1 MTSRRHESASL
12 SASILAAST
21 KGNGATASGIAQH
34 EHAQN
39 WNLLR
44 EDLSLPAAVIYQSR
58 LNNNLKWMQDF
69 ANSQGVKLAPH
80 GKTTMIPAFFKQ
92 QLASGAWALTLATAP
107 QVAAAHHA
115 GVARV
120 IMANQL
126 VGKRNMT
133 IISELLA
140 TECAGQPFE
149 FYCLVDSVDNVRQLG
164 EFFSRTQQTLQILI
178 EVGVAGG
185 RCGCRTQEQIADLV
199 DAIRQYPSLKLCGVE
214 TYEGLI
220 SGERAD
226 ARIREHLLRVR
237 EICSRL
243 RDEGAFKTDSIIL
256 TGAGSAWY
264 DLVSEIFSDDALTQ
278 PVNGQRI
285 VPVIRPGCYL
295 IHDKGI
301 YLDAQQKVMDR
312 LAGRCDLSGDLQS
325 SLEIWAYV
333 QSIPEPDRAILGLG
347 KRDAAF
353 DAGLPQPQLFY
364 RPGTSQPIEAPREWR
379 VQSIMDQHS
388 MMAIP
393 PGTDLRVGDI
403 IALSTSHPCL
413 TFDKWRQVCVI
424 DDQYNVVEQVETF
437 F

>member
-1 MTSRRHESASL
+1 MTSRHESASL
-12 SASILAAST
+12 CASI
-21 KGNGATASGIAQH
+21 KGNGAVAAGLTQ
-34 EHAQN
+34 QN

-44 EDLSLPAAVIYQSR
+44 EDLSLPAAVVYQSR
-58 LNNNLKWMQDF
+58 LNNNLAWMQDF

-80 GKTTMIPAFFKQ
+80 GKTTMVPAFFKQ

-126 VGKRNMT
+126 VGKRNMA

-140 TECAGQPFE
+140 TESAGQPFE

-164 EFFSRTQQTLQILI
+164 EFFAQTQQTLQVLL

-185 RCGCRTQEQIADLV
+185 RCGCRTEEQIASV
-199 DAIRQYPSLKLCGVE
+199 VEAIHRYPSLRLCGVE

-220 SGERAD
+220 SGEHAE

-237 EICSRL
+237 DICSRL
-243 RDEGAFKTDSIIL
+243 RDQGAFRTDNIIL

-264 DLVSEIFSDDALTQ
+264 DLVSGIFSEDALTR
-278 PVNGQRI
+278 PVNGQSI
-285 VPVIRPGCYL
+285 IPVIRPGCYL
-295 IHDKGI
+295 IHDMGI

-312 LAGRCDLSGDLQS
+312 LAGQCELNGDLQS
-325 SLEIWAYV
+325 SLEIWVYV
-333 QSIPEPDRAILGLG
+333 QSIPEPDRAILTLG

-353 DAGLPQPQLFY
+353 DAGLPQPSLFY
-364 RPGTSQPIEAPREWR
+364 RPGTDTPVAAPAGWR
-379 VQSIMDQHS
+379 VQAIMDQHS
-388 MMAIP
+388 MMSIP
-393 PGTDLRVGDI
+393 AGADLRVGDI
-403 IALSTSHPCL
+403 VALSTSHPCL
-413 TFDKWRQVCVI
+413 TFDKWRQICVI